1 MNSSDGKW
9 HDIQELRDEIARLIG
24 EKTELERQL
33 ADNRDT
39 TRLLTLDRLVQS
51 AALAFD
57 GAAQSSSAA
66 GSSIVFVANRYETE
80 LRGTFSLQG
89 DQLALRLPAP
99 GDAPGAGNVGTLRF
113 SFTRTP
119 TSDPALQERASAGRT
134 LLLQAEAAQAAFARW
149 TSEDGATVAQSLLA
163 LMTRLFS
170 LQPRWLV
177 AEVRVEAAAL
187 ASETTALAA
196 ALGPRLSPAAQAK
209 LAASSAALARLASD
223 LSTATR
229 TEAGHLLRLA
239 IGVQVLVAMLAA
251 LRS

>member
-1 MNSSDGKW
+1 MMCSHDEW
-9 HDIQELRDEIARLIG
+9 HDLQELRDQIARLIG

-39 TRLLTLDRLVQS
+39 TRVLTLDRLVQS
-51 AALAFD
+51 AARAFD

-66 GSSIVFVANRYETE
+66 GTSIVFVANRYETE

-89 DQLALRLPAP
+89 DKLALRLPAP
-99 GDAPGAGNVGTLRF
+99 GDTRGAGSVGTLRF

-119 TSDPALQERASAGRT
+119 NPDPALQARASAART
-134 LLLQAEAAQAAFARW
+134 LLLQAEAAQAIFARW
-149 TSEDGATVAQSLLA
+149 TWEEGAAVARSLLA

-170 LQPRWLV
+170 LQPRWPV
-177 AEVRVEAAAL
+177 AEVRVEAATL
-187 ASETTALAA
+187 ASDTTALAD
-196 ALGPRLSPAAQAK
+196 ALMPQLSPATRAK
-209 LAASSAALARLASD
+209 LAMSSAALARLASE

-239 IGVQVLVAMLAA
+239 IGVQVLVAMLAT
-251 LRS
+251 LRA